1 MHSMTRRL
9 ALAAACALGFAGA
22 AAAQGFPNKPITMVV
37 PFAAGGPSDTIGR
50 LLADHMGRTLGQQ
63 IVVENVA
70 GAGGTAGAA
79 RVAAAAP
86 DGYTILIHH
95 VALKAAPALYNNLR
109 YETSTAFEMLGAV
122 NTGPM
127 VLVGK
132 TGLPANNAAEFFAW
146 ARAQGD
152 KATFAHAG
160 VGSNAHICTVLLGQ
174 ALGIKPTMVAYRGTG
189 PAMTDVVAGQVDVL
203 CDQSTTAVPQ
213 IQGNKVK
220 AFAVTSAQRLDVI
233 RDVPTVQESG
243 VNMNLTIWHGLYA
256 PRGTPAEAANRL
268 HAALQAALRDAAVV
282 ERFASVGTMTFPEA
296 QRTREAHRALFDGD
310 IARIGKAL
318 RDAGVAAAA
327 AN

>member
-1 MHSMTRRL
+1 
-9 ALAAACALGFAGA
+9 
-22 AAAQGFPNKPITMVV
+22 
-37 PFAAGGPSDTIGR
+37 
-50 LLADHMGRTLGQQ
+50 
-63 IVVENVA
+63 
-70 GAGGTAGAA
+70 
-79 RVAAAAP
+79 
-86 DGYTILIHH
+86 
-95 VALKAAPALYNNLR
+95 
-109 YETSTAFEMLGAV
+109 
-122 NTGPM
+122 
-127 VLVGK
+127 
-132 TGLPANNAAEFFAW
+132 
-146 ARAQGD
+146 
-152 KATFAHAG
+152 
-160 VGSNAHICTVLLGQ
+160 
-174 ALGIKPTMVAYRGTG
+174 MVAYRGTG